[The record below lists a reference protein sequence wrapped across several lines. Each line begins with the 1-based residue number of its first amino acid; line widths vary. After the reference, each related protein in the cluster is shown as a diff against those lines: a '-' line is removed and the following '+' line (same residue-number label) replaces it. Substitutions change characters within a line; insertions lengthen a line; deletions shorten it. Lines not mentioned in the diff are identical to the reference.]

1 MRRGDIWLFDLDPVR
16 ASEAN
21 KVRPAIVVSNDG
33 ANQAAA
39 RSGSGVVTIV
49 PLTTNTS
56 TVYSFQVLLA
66 PQDTGL
72 PHESKAQAEQVRSVA
87 VTRATRHV
95 GVVRASDMAHIDRA
109 LRLHLGL

>member
-16 ASEAN
+16 GAEDN
-21 KVRPAIVVSNDG
+21 KVRPAIIVSNDC

-39 RSGSGVVTIV
+39 RRSSGVVTIV

-56 TVYSFQVLLA
+56 IVYSFQVLLA
-66 PQDTGL
+66 PQATGL
-72 PHESKAQAEQVRSVA
+72 TRESKAQVEQVRSVA

-95 GVVRASDMAHIDRA
+95 GVVRASDMAHVDRA

>member
-16 ASEAN
+16 GAEDN
-21 KVRPAIVVSNDG
+21 KVRPAIIVSNDG

-39 RSGSGVVTIV
+39 RRGSGVVTIV

-66 PQDTGL
+66 PQ
-72 PHESKAQAEQVRSVA
+72 VRSVA

-95 GVVRASDMAHIDRA
+95 GVVRASDMAHVDRA